1 MAHQVSAKTR
11 QLRPT
16 PDGGEAQIVGKENS
30 DAGFA
35 LERSCARVLID
46 AST

>member
-1 MAHQVSAKTR
+1 MAHQVSAEAG

-30 DAGFA
+30 DTGFA
-35 LERSCARVLID
+35 LERSFARLLIE